1 MVPRKFDEEAKYKIL
16 DFQTIIKKQQARFG
30 IFARL

>member
-1 MVPRKFDEEAKYKIL
+1 MVPRKFDEEARVQDV
-16 DFQTIIKKQQARFG
+16 DFQTIIKKQARFG

>member
-16 DFQTIIKKQQARFG
+16 DFQTIIKKQARFG